1 MVVMI
6 AAITEY
12 CSYAF
17 VLLMFA
23 GKFGTIKAIAFYLPA
38 GLWALRLLF
47 KKEMGFNWKDPL
59 FLLIMLFF
67 VSALVSALMGE
78 QYLHSLKVLKKEH
91 LKLLLL
97 YCTICSVFYE
107 PGRLKRFAYI
117 MAVVGVVYLA
127 YAYFDVGRY
136 LIKHGFSDYLEV
148 RYFATI
154 LLFFFPFILMR
165 YMDSKWMA
173 KILFFFP
180 LFATIAGLFI
190 LGVRASWIGLVVILV
205 LWGTLSGE
213 YFFNRLKPLVLI
225 IVATLMVLS
234 TFLIFPS
241 QYKIIKKHTM
251 ETIQMQQ
258 RLTLW
263 DTFSKISLE
272 KPLYGHGLDDNDMA
286 GNYLKSYTPLT
297 GHVHG
302 KEEPSSPHDQF
313 LKIFYQQGLI
323 GLIIY
328 SLIILITIGRLI
340 YAIIKHQ
347 EASVKFLGLAILS
360 SLVGEYLIRTIFEDR
375 SLIPLGVIL
384 GMAGAYFSKTK
395 E

>member
-12 CSYAF
+12 CSFAF

-23 GKFGTIKAIAFYLPA
+23 GKFGTVKAIAFYLPA
-38 GLWALRLLF
+38 GLWALRALF
-47 KKEMGFNWKDPL
+47 KKDMGFNWKDPL
-59 FLLIMLFF
+59 FLLIVLFF
-67 VSALVSALMGE
+67 VSALVSALMGG
-78 QYLHSLKVLKKEH
+78 QYVHSLKVLKKEH

-107 PGRLKRFAYI
+107 PARLRRFAFI
-117 MAVVGVVYLA
+117 MALVGVVYLV

-136 LIKHGFSDYLEV
+136 LIKYGFSDYLEV

-165 YMDSKWMA
+165 YMDSKWLA
-173 KILFFFP
+173 KILYFFP
-180 LFATIAGLFI
+180 LFATVAGLFI
-190 LGVRASWIGLVVILV
+190 LGVRASWIGLAVILL

-213 YFFNRLKPLVLI
+213 YFFNRLKPIVLI
-225 IVATLMVLS
+225 IVATLLVLS
-234 TFLIFPS
+234 TFLLFPG

-263 DTFSKISLE
+263 DTFSRISLE

-286 GNYLKSYTPLT
+286 SEYLKSYTPLT
-297 GHVHG
+297 GHEHG

-313 LKIFYQQGLI
+313 LKIFYQQGLV

-340 YAIIKHQ
+340 YAIIKNQ
-347 EASVKFLGLAILS
+347 EASAKFLGLAILS

-384 GMAGAYFSKTK
+384 GMAGAYFSKNK